1 MMNMKKIF
9 LLFVFVL
16 SVQLGFGQNMTDE
29 QIMDFVITEQ
39 EKGSNQQSIATKLL
53 QKGVSVERLR
63 RIKEKY
69 DAQNQQLGAVDLVG
83 KSSGKPTR
91 VRTKKEEMQDDRQ
104 RRENN
109 MVRSAREENNSRKLS
124 QKERLSN
131 LENEMGFLD
140 IDSVIY
146 YKNYFSEETPVF
158 GRNIFNNEYLTF
170 EPSLNIPIP
179 SNYVLGAGDQVLIDV
194 WGASQTIIDDVI
206 SPDGYLVIE
215 GVGPVKLA
223 GKTVEEADIYAQE
236 VLREIYSGSQINL
249 TVGTI
254 RSIQVQVMG
263 EVLTPGTYTLS
274 ALSSAFNALYA
285 AGGINEL
292 GTLRN
297 IKVYR
302 DGTLISTIDIYDYL
316 FNGNSKNDVRLQ
328 DNDVI
333 IVGAY
338 DALVNIQGKVKRPMF
353 YEMRDSENLSSL
365 IDYSG
370 GFSGDAYRNSVR
382 VVRKS
387 GREYSIHTVERTE
400 LSSFAL
406 NDGDSIYVD
415 SIIPRY
421 ANMVEI
427 NGAVFYPGQY
437 QFGDKIKTVYD
448 LIKAAGGVREDAFL
462 NRAVLHHRNYDNTI
476 EALSVDVDGILNGT
490 TADIELRNNDV
501 IFIPNK
507 SDMLGEQTVKI
518 GGEVNYPGVYKFAEN
533 TTIEDLVLQA
543 GGLTRAASM
552 VKVDVFR
559 QLYDPM
565 AVREL
570 EQTAETFSF
579 ELKDGFAVSGAQD
592 FVLKPF
598 DEVHVRRS
606 PIYTNTQNVTIK
618 GAVNFSGEYAM
629 VNKKYRLSDLVDA
642 AGGLSLTAYPKG
654 AYLFRKMTDDEL
666 AQRDILLTNSQIEM
680 YEESLKN
687 DKEVDIAI
695 LDSLNK
701 VKLNL
706 GDYYPVAINM
716 ESALKEPEGRDNLIL
731 RDGDIV
737 SVPEYT
743 STVKISGEVRHP
755 ISINWQKGKKLSYYI
770 KHAGGYSDAA
780 KKSGVY
786 AVYMNGSVEKISKSS
801 KKAIEPGC
809 EIIVPRK
816 SDRRLSTAEIMTIGT
831 SSISMASMIVTL
843 INILK

>member
-83 KSSGKPTR
+83 KSSDKPTR

-109 MVRSAREENNSRKLS
+109 MIRSAREENNSRKLS
-124 QKERLSN
+124 QKEKLN
-131 LENEMGFLD
+131 DLENAMGFLD

-223 GKTVEEADIYAQE
+223 GKTVEEANIYAQE

-400 LSSFAL
+400 LGSFAL

-579 ELKDGFAVSGAQD
+579 ELKDGFAVGGAQN